1 MKPAITG
8 ITIATIAATSLAAAP
23 AATPAPANGPKKP
36 NVLVIMVDQ
45 LAAWTLGCYG
55 GNEIG
60 TPNIDTLA
68 REGSLVTGFIP
79 TVPLCS
85 PSRASFMTGL
95 FPGNNDVVTNN
106 IQIRQNV
113 STWAQVLRDAGY
125 QTGYAGKWHLDGSPE
140 RPGWVLHGKDMGWTD
155 HRYMYC
161 FGHYKTIDQLP
172 GDPYPRMTP
181 AISPTPEHYP
191 TDWFTSRA
199 IEFMDKNKNGNFCY
213 MLSIPDPHVP
223 YSVRAPYNT
232 MFPPATMKIP
242 ATLAAKPTSD
252 HYFFNVS
259 RLGLAGNDDNDEN
272 EGDGVKVAKKGKGK
286 DKGKTSKPKNA
297 ADQVAKSLPKNKSQY
312 FGMIKCIDENVGR
325 IIKYLKANN
334 LYDNTIIVFTSDHG
348 DLMGDHALMGKG
360 YPFDGC
366 ARVPFIIRY
375 PAKIKAG
382 TVCDN
387 VVSSVDFYPALLSL
401 AGVEQKV
408 KVDGKNMAV
417 LFTGAPEA
425 ASWENKAFFRHDSRA
440 YPWVGVVTK
449 DYKLV
454 YGKTDLHQ
462 KAWLIDR
469 KKDPTEST
477 NQIDNP
483 ALAGV
488 IKTLGKD
495 VLGYCKTYN
504 DPFYSW
510 MQKRVDN

>member
-1 MKPAITG
+1 
-8 ITIATIAATSLAAAP
+8 
-23 AATPAPANGPKKP
+23 
-36 NVLVIMVDQ
+36 
-45 LAAWTLGCYG
+45 
-55 GNEIG
+55 
-60 TPNIDTLA
+60 
-68 REGSLVTGFIP
+68 
-79 TVPLCS
+79 
-85 PSRASFMTGL
+85 
-95 FPGNNDVVTNN
+95 
-106 IQIRQNV
+106 
-113 STWAQVLRDAGY
+113 
-125 QTGYAGKWHLDGSPE
+125 
-140 RPGWVLHGKDMGWTD
+140 
-155 HRYMYC
+155 
-161 FGHYKTIDQLP
+161 
-172 GDPYPRMTP
+172 
-181 AISPTPEHYP
+181 
-191 TDWFTSRA
+191 
-199 IEFMDKNKNGNFCY
+199 
-213 MLSIPDPHVP
+213 
-223 YSVRAPYNT
+223 
-232 MFPPATMKIP
+232 MKIP

-259 RLGLAGNDDNDEN
+259 RLGLAGGDDED
-272 EGDGVKVAKKGKGK
+272 DGGGKAAKKGKGK

-425 ASWENKAFFRHDSRA
+425 AAWENKAFFSHDSRA
-440 YPWVGVVTK
+440 YPWIGVVTK

-454 YGKTDLHQ
+454 FGKTDIRN
-462 KAWLIDR
+462 KALFIDR
-469 KKDPTEST
+469 KKDPTESY

-483 ALAGV
+483 AYAGV
-488 IKTLGKD
+488 IKSLGKD
-495 VLGYCKTYN
+495 VLDYCKAGYQ
-504 DPFYSW
+504 PFYPW
-510 MQKRVDN
+510 MQKRIGN